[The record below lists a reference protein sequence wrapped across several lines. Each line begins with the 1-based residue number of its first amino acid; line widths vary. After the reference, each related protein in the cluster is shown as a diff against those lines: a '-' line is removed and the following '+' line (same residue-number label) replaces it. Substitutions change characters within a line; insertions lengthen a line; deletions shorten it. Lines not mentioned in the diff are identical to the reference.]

1 MAKKK
6 APLRGKRRTREHVVA
21 DLAVNCVEKQA
32 LLGNATVERIL
43 HDYGLD
49 LILFT
54 YAANGEPETGAI
66 FLQVKGTERL
76 KWLKGGR
83 AAFRIER
90 SALVGWLGQLI
101 PVILVVYDA
110 SQDRAHW
117 LHVQG
122 HFA

>member
-6 APLRGKRRTREHVVA
+6 APLRGKRRTREHFVA
-21 DLAVNCVEKQA
+21 DLAVNCVEKQV
-32 LLGNATVERIL
+32 LLGNGTIERIQ

-54 YAANGEPETGAI
+54 YTADGEMEAGNI
-66 FLQVKGTERL
+66 YIQVKGTERL

-90 SALVGWLGQLI
+90 AALVGWLGQLI
-101 PVILVVYDA
+101 PVILAVYDA
-110 SQDRAHW
+110 SQDRA
-117 LHVQG
+117 
-122 HFA
+122 